1 MEDKNLNHQH
11 YKQFKI
17 NNENHYNESAAYN
30 FGSIILKLFGNLFLS
45 VDSHQPFEEINF
57 YEKIF
62 FLFYAFDIEIDNKKY
77 IKYIYDYMDTLI
89 WLIYIFLK
97 RVKDIEVNYKDKIIK
112 IFPNL
117 LNGIKALYFTQEI
130 DLLEKIL
137 EIINQIIEMN
147 TTFLNN
153 FVELDIIN
161 ILSLLFG
168 YLFTSDKNGSEIK
181 LNNDIIDKIL
191 ALYIDIF
198 TVEQKYVENIDLS
211 HFAFVYE
218 KLLDKYKM
226 NHINNYCIQDELVQ
240 LLSNLACFK
249 DIEQIIQNFMMNNK
263 IITII
268 FKYYYEYH
276 KLKTLSF
283 ICNAMA
289 NQLKGV
295 RDSIINLGGLDIII
309 KNICNYDGNSKEVIA
324 SSIEILYKLIEAENL
339 FNVNL
344 LLEKLYKTSV
354 PDKIKALY
362 YEKGIQPET
371 EATLKIII
379 HIFEKYEKYLDD
391 NK

>member
-1 MEDKNLNHQH
+1 
-11 YKQFKI
+11 
-17 NNENHYNESAAYN
+17 
-30 FGSIILKLFGNLFLS
+30 
-45 VDSHQPFEEINF
+45 
-57 YEKIF
+57 
-62 FLFYAFDIEIDNKKY
+62 
-77 IKYIYDYMDTLI
+77 MDTLI

-130 DLLEKIL
+130 ELLEKII

-147 TTFLNN
+147 TAFLKN

-218 KLLDKYKM
+218 KLLDKFKM

-362 YEKGIQPET
+362 YEKGIQLET